1 MLGIAQSLS
10 TLTGGELIV
19 PGATV
24 MKIITLVTELIVVMR
39 IATEDIGF
47 IYFGQSTRMKVVVY
61 DYMRCDDI
69 GCETFR
75 MSPSPFNEGKE
86 RPTTRRT

>member
-1 MLGIAQSLS
+1 MPGIAQSLS

-24 MKIITLVTELIVVMR
+24 MKIITLATELIVVMR

-47 IYFGQSTRMKVVVY
+47 IYFGQSTCLKVVVY
-61 DYMRCDDI
+61 DYMRCDDFGREI
-69 GCETFR
+69 LR
-75 MSPSPFNEGKE
+75 MSEPL
-86 RPTTRRT
+86 

>member
-1 MLGIAQSLS
+1 M
-10 TLTGGELIV
+10 

-24 MKIITLVTELIVVMR
+24 MKIITLVTELIVAMR

-47 IYFGQSTRMKVVVY
+47 IYFGQSTRIKVFVY

-75 MSPSPFNEGKE
+75 MLPNPFNEGKDS
-86 RPTTRRT
+86 PTKRRT

>member
-24 MKIITLVTELIVVMR
+24 MKIITLVTELIVKMR
-39 IATEDIGF
+39 TAIEDICF
-47 IYFGQSTRMKVVVY
+47 IYLG
-61 DYMRCDDI
+61 
-69 GCETFR
+69 
-75 MSPSPFNEGKE
+75 
-86 RPTTRRT
+86 

>member
-24 MKIITLVTELIVVMR
+24 MKIITLVTELIVKMR
-39 IATEDIGF
+39 TAIEDICF
-47 IYFGQSTRMKVVVY
+47 IYLGQSTRMKVAVY

-69 GCETFR
+69 GCEIFR
-75 MSPSPFNEGKE
+75 MSPNPFNEGKDN
-86 RPTTRRT
+86 PTKRRT